1 MSSDRFSELVE
12 LVHTARGRA
21 EQAEKAELWHIA
33 AGYHH
38 ATAMHMLTALRER
51 APELAAH
58 FEERVTRTITR
69 PASATGRLEALADY

>member
-1 MSSDRFSELVE
+1 
-12 LVHTARGRA
+12 
-21 EQAEKAELWHIA
+21 
-33 AGYHH
+33 
-38 ATAMHMLTALRER
+38 MHMLAALRER